1 MVLSLVEIFRTYIY
15 NNKTSKIT
23 MSNGQIEMKQLYGKL
38 KQNIPTTSQYI
49 YLSDGLYLH
58 ENGDISEDYL

>member
-1 MVLSLVEIFRTYIY
+1 
-15 NNKTSKIT
+15 

-38 KQNIPTTSQYI
+38 KQNIPTTSQCI